1 MQETSLLTQL
11 RTWFLQG
18 IALLAPLFI
27 TLTLLIW
34 LGRSVEVFVGGLLRH
49 LMPDAWYIPGMGLM
63 AALILTLAAGLLAN
77 LFLVR
82 WLLELAERVLDRI
95 PLVKSLF
102 QGLKDVA
109 RFFARTGDQDL
120 GRPVVVTLPVGDGS
134 IQLVGFMMQEHAQLP
149 LGDTH
154 QPHQV
159 ADSGAG
165 AESSASADSGKEAAP
180 TDLVAVYLP
189 MSYQVGGYTLYLER
203 ERVRPLAVGAEQA
216 LRSVITGGAL
226 DEGANSHNGQHE
238 TITAIGGRRRSRQH
252 GSFAGRSGGEH

>member
-27 TLTLLIW
+27 TLALLIW

-49 LMPDAWYIPGMGLM
+49 LMPDAWYIPGMGLI

-134 IQLVGFMMQEHAQLP
+134 VQLVGFMMQEHAELP
-149 LGDTH
+149 LSDAH
-154 QPHQV
+154 QT
-159 ADSGAG
+159 ADRASAN
-165 AESSASADSGKEAAP
+165 SSASADSQEQAAAAP
-180 TDLVAVYLP
+180 SDLVAVYLP

-203 ERVRPLAVGAEQA
+203 GRVRPLAVGAEQA

-226 DEGANSHNGQHE
+226 DEGASNHNGQSE
-238 TITAIGGRRRSRQH
+238 AITAIGGRRRSRKH
-252 GSFAGRSGGEH
+252 GSVEDRSGRER

>member
-1 MQETSLLTQL
+1 MQETSLLTRL

-27 TLTLLIW
+27 TLALLIW
-34 LGRSVEVFVGGLLRH
+34 LGQTIEVFVGALLHH
-49 LMPDAWYIPGMGLM
+49 LIPDAWYIPGMGLIVG
-63 AALILTLAAGLLAN
+63 LLVTLAAGLLAN

-82 WLLELAERVLDRI
+82 WLLEIAEQVLDRI

-120 GRPVVVTLPVGDGS
+120 GRPVVVTLPVGDS
-134 IQLVGFMMQEHAQLP
+134 SVQLVGFMMQEHAELP
-149 LGDTH
+149 L
-154 QPHQV
+154 
-159 ADSGAG
+159 ADSGQAVDPDAG
-165 AESSASADSGKEAAP
+165 AEPAQSAEATP
-180 TDLVAVYLP
+180 PEVVAVYLP

-203 ERVRPLAVGAEQA
+203 SRVRPLAVGAEQA

-226 DEGANSHNGQHE
+226 DEGANSHNGQHDS
-238 TITAIGGRRRSRQH
+238 ITAIGGRRRSRKQE
-252 GSFAGRSGGEH
+252 SLEDSPGRDR

>member
-18 IALLAPLFI
+18 IALLAPLII

-34 LGRSVEVFVGGLLRH
+34 LGRSVEVFVGELLRRLLPEVWH
-49 LMPDAWYIPGMGLM
+49 IPGMGLI
-63 AALILTLAAGLLAN
+63 AALIVIFAAGLLAN

-82 WLLELAERVLDRI
+82 WLLELSERVLDRI

-120 GRPVVVTLPVGDGS
+120 GRPVVVTLPVGETS
-134 IQLVGFMMQEHAQLP
+134 VQWVGFMMQEHAELP
-149 LGDTH
+149 FAN
-154 QPHQV
+154 
-159 ADSGAG
+159 AD
-165 AESSASADSGKEAAP
+165 AEAVRP
-180 TDLVAVYLP
+180 DLVAVYLP
-189 MSYQVGGYTLYLER
+189 MSYQIGGYTLYLER
-203 ERVRPLAVGAEQA
+203 SRVRPLAVGAEQA

-226 DEGANSHNGQHE
+226 NEGVDAYGQRGSV
-238 TITAIGGRRRSRQH
+238 TPMGGRGRSR
-252 GSFAGRSGGEH
+252 GEDKS